1 MTILAAVSFGGACSK
16 VDRVSADKEIVLSPY
31 GTSLTKADAEPLGI
45 DKVFGVYAYN
55 SACAGGTVWNKPG
68 AWESASAYLENVAF
82 SYQSGSW
89 AGRDQSYYWPWAGSL
104 MFAGYCPYMDVSGGT
119 ITDISLIPNKNENN
133 PYLQI
138 SFTQNPSDMVNLLW
152 FDVKDVAAGT
162 ALEKR
167 TESIPVTFRHAL
179 SKVSFTFADS
189 HNHYKLKSA
198 TLKGLVNKGTFYSG
212 NTPGW
217 MPELARETLR
227 DYTLLAESQVSP
239 TLNAWTSA
247 DMYIIPQYLDGIFPT
262 IGETLDS
269 GVDVVLAITL
279 TDGFGSQT
287 VELLLK
293 DYTERWE
300 LGKSYQYTITVNADP
315 IEFDTPSFT
324 ITTQVVSM

>member
-1 MTILAAVSFGGACSK
+1 MS
-16 VDRVSADKEIVLSPY
+16 DDNEIVLSPY
-31 GTSLTKADAEPLGI
+31 ASSLTKADPDLGPLGT

-55 SACAGGTVWNKPG
+55 SACAGGTAWND
-68 AWESASAYLENVAF
+68 ASAWAASSQYFANADF
-82 SYQSGSW
+82 SYQETAWSGTP
-89 AGRDQSYYWPWAGSL
+89 APYYWPLSGSL
-104 MFAGYCPYMDVSGGT
+104 MFAGYCPHSGASDGAVTAVSLVN
-119 ITDISLIPNKNENN
+119 TDKTN
-133 PYLQI
+133 PCLQI
-138 SFTQNPSDMVNLLW
+138 SFTQNSSATVDLLW
-152 FDVKDVAAGT
+152 FDVKDVAEGKTLSKTSDA
-162 ALEKR
+162 
-167 TESIPVTFRHAL
+167 IPLTFKHAL

-189 HNHYKLKSA
+189 QNHYKLSSVS
-198 TLKGLVNKGTFYSG
+198 LKGLVNKGTFYSG